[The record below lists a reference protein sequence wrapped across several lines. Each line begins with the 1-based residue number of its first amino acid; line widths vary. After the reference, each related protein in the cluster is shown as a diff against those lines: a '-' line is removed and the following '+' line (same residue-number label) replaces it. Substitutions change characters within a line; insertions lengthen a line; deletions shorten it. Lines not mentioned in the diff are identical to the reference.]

1 MGSGIYHRY
10 RPLFFGYQQ
19 ARQTS
24 FPGVTGIYSVSVLY
38 TFFAYPLARYKHF
51 VLYISWVDLASA
63 LDQDRLWLLDCIRWR
78 IVAVQLSTWF
88 CPRSR
93 VWVSN
98 FDSRKAT
105 CHSLLQYYRYLA
117 IFKLMWLNHSCIQVI
132 RTKGTSQYSWV
143 PFSSSGHSRTLI
155 RQARQR
161 RAFRGRAFRVANNS
175 SLATNNIVPHL
186 DTSNSPT
193 HTGSLLT
200 ARIMAGNML
209 KGEPL

>member
-63 LDQDRLWLLDCIRWR
+63 LDQD
-78 IVAVQLSTWF
+78 
-88 CPRSR
+88 RSR

-161 RAFRGRAFRVANNS
+161 RASPGRAFRVANNS
-175 SLATNNIVPHL
+175 SPATNNIVPHL